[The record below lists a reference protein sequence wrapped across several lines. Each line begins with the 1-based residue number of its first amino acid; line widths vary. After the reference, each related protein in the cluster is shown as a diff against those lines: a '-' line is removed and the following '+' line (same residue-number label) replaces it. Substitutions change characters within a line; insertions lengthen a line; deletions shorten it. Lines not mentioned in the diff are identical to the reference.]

1 MVDYSFIRLST
12 TLQKALTLGDSPVS
26 TIFVSDII
34 QLLPNEVYLQ
44 ITNTPEG
51 IAFDGNY
58 QVLVTDCEGLQLADI
73 TSNVAIEQF
82 TDNNGLPQIK
92 FELLNLGVDFYKRP
106 VLLKFVHTV
115 SNAFWYSNPICIT
128 SYRSNYTTRFDYRS
142 YKDFYGTAY
151 NIADCYQSI
160 RLACFFDLPDA
171 ESSSE
176 EYTQI
181 DGNKVTSRL
190 IQTDYHKFVFDK
202 IDSFTYQRLNKL
214 LTNSVIYVNGIRMT
228 DKVVNNS
235 GDRIGDTNWF
245 SLDFKIAINY
255 NEQFTPTTQIF
266 EPLELLEKSPL
277 GNYTLS
283 GLPIEIIGTF
293 NRNVNLNFGNV
304 YLYKDNVLFQTYA
317 SDNDALAVID
327 NVLYINIEG
336 IITENGAYYVNIDS
350 GMFTDNLGNTIE
362 ITNTTDWAFEVL
374 DGEFS
379 STDFDNTEFLTN

>member
-26 TIFVSDII
+26 TIHVSDFI

-58 QVLVTDCEGLQLADI
+58 QVLVTDCNGTQLADI
-73 TSNVAIEQF
+73 TTNVAIEQF

-92 FELLNLGVDFYKRP
+92 FELANLGVDFYKRP

-128 SYRSNYTTRFDYRS
+128 AYGKENTTRFDYRS

-151 NIADCYQSI
+151 NIANCYQSI
-160 RLACFFDLPDA
+160 RLACYFDLPDA

-181 DGNKVTSRL
+181 DGNKVVSRL

-202 IDSFTYQRLNKL
+202 IDAFTYQRLNKL
-214 LTNSVIYVNGIRMT
+214 LTNTVIYVNGVRMT
-228 DKVVNNS
+228 DKVVSQS
-235 GDRIGDTNWF
+235 GDRQGDTNWF
-245 SLDFKIAINY
+245 NLDFKVAINY
-255 NEQFTPTTQIF
+255 SEQFTPSLQIF
-266 EPLELLEKSPL
+266 QTIELETLIPL
-277 GNYTLS
+277 GDYTAQVPVVT
-283 GLPIEIIGTF
+283 GGT
-293 NRNVNLNFGNV
+293 
-304 YLYKDNVLFQTYA
+304 Y
-317 SDNDALAVID
+317 SDS
-327 NVLYINIEG
+327 YS
-336 IITENGAYYVNIDS
+336 DS
-350 GMFTDNLGNTIE
+350 YN
-362 ITNTTDWAFEVL
+362 
-374 DGEFS
+374 
-379 STDFDNTEFLTN
+379 

>member
-26 TIFVSDII
+26 TIHVSDFI

-44 ITNTPEG
+44 ITNTHNG

-58 QVLVTDCEGLQLADI
+58 QVLVTDCGGNQLADV

-92 FELLNLGVDFYKRP
+92 FELANLGVDFYKRP
-106 VLLKFVHTV
+106 VLLKFIHTV

-128 SYRSNYTTRFDYRS
+128 AYRKENTTRFDYRS

-151 NIADCYQSI
+151 NIANCYQSI
-160 RLACFFDLPDA
+160 RLACYFDLPDA

-181 DGNKVTSRL
+181 DGNKVVSRL

-214 LTNSVIYVNGIRMT
+214 LTNSVIYVNGVRMT
-228 DKVVNNS
+228 DKVVNQS
-235 GDRIGDTNWF
+235 GDRVGDTNWF
-245 SLDFKIAINY
+245 SLDFKVAINY
-255 NEQFTPTTQIF
+255 NEQFTAQLQIF
-266 EPLELLEKSPL
+266 TPLTLESLFPVD
-277 GNYTLS
+277 NESYTVDIS
-283 GLPIEIIGTF
+283 TPFTATFSNDIEIADSS
-293 NRNVNLNFGNV
+293 VLA
-304 YLYKDNVLFQTYA
+304 YLYRNGALVESVTPTVLDNVLSLPFTYTFDVA
-317 SDNDALAVID
+317 DYYILVDADKIQS
-327 NVLYINIEG
+327 VLGEVWEG
-336 IITENGAYYVNIDS
+336 VTNSADWNFTVVGA
-350 GMFTDNLGNTIE
+350 E
-362 ITNTTDWAFEVL
+362 
-374 DGEFS
+374 
-379 STDFDNTEFLTN
+379 FDNTEFTNEFLI

>member
-26 TIFVSDII
+26 TIHVSDFI

-44 ITNTPEG
+44 ITNTPNG

-58 QVLVTDCEGLQLADI
+58 QVLVTDCNGTQLSDI

-92 FELLNLGVDFYKRP
+92 FELSNLGVDFYKRP
-106 VLLKFVHTV
+106 VLLKFIHTV

-128 SYRSNYTTRFDYRS
+128 EYGKENTTRFDYRS

-160 RLACFFDLPDA
+160 RLACYFDLPDA

-181 DGNKVTSRL
+181 DGNKVVSRL

-202 IDSFTYQRLNKL
+202 IDAFTYQRLNKL
-214 LTNSVIYVNGIRMT
+214 LTNTVIYVNGVRMT
-228 DKVVNNS
+228 DKVVSQS
-235 GDRIGDTNWF
+235 GDRQGDTNWF
-245 SLDFKIAINY
+245 SLDFKVAINY
-255 NEQFTPTTQIF
+255 NEQFTPQFQIF
-266 EPLELLEKSPL
+266 TPLTLESLFPVD
-277 GNYTLS
+277 NESYTVDIAT
-283 GLPIEIIGTF
+283 PFTATFNNDIEITDSS
-293 NRNVNLNFGNV
+293 LLA
-304 YLYKDNVLFQTYA
+304 YLYRNGVLVESVTPTVLDNVLTVPFTYTFDVA
-317 SDNDALAVID
+317 DYYILVDSDKIQSAVGELWGGIALSSEW
-327 NVLYINIEG
+327 NFTIE
-336 IITENGAYYVNIDS
+336 EGAY
-350 GMFTDNLGNTIE
+350 E
-362 ITNTTDWAFEVL
+362 
-374 DGEFS
+374 S
-379 STDFDNTEFLTN
+379 SSYSNDYLI